1 MGITTIREPTQT
13 YYFLSLFLISMT
25 ATSAFMMEQSPN
37 CVYQVRSS
45 SLPPYYRDNLMVE
58 CKVRSGL
65 CGTNSMNINQLWRRA
80 ANPVAKVWLL
90 HTTSDWWRIRILQ
103 GPKVS
108 NHSLVAT
115 HPALLTSGLKSLTRT
130 RFNSELFSEPFSKY
144 FWLCF
149 VRKPISVGLDTPH
162 WIAFWS
168 GMF

>member
-1 MGITTIREPTQT
+1 
-13 YYFLSLFLISMT
+13 
-25 ATSAFMMEQSPN
+25 MEQSPN

-45 SLPPYYRDNLMVE
+45 SLPPYYRDNLMVG

-130 RFNSELFSEPFSKY
+130 RFNSELFSEPFSKRLLAAFCEKTHLRWIGY
-144 FWLCF
+144 
-149 VRKPISVGLDTPH
+149 STLDCILVWNVLTTCLSTSQFH
-162 WIAFWS
+162 NH
-168 GMF
+168 

>member
-1 MGITTIREPTQT
+1 MA
-13 YYFLSLFLISMT
+13 

-90 HTTSDWWRIRILQ
+90 HTKSDWWRIRILQ

-108 NHSLVAT
+108 NHSLVAA
-115 HPALLTSGLKSLTRT
+115 HRALLTSGLKSLTRT
-130 RFNSELFSEPFSKY
+130 RLNSELFSEPFSIRPLAAFCEKTH
-144 FWLCF
+144 L
-149 VRKPISVGLDTPH
+149 H
-162 WIAFWS
+162 WIGYSTRDRILVWNVLTTCLSISQFHNR
-168 GMF
+168 